1 MLQFNIDLFSQML
14 KVLTILRRHISTVA
28 VAEYIILLSSM
39 LKVEFFLE
47 IVFGLI
53 YPKKGVSGLK
63 QKK

>member
-28 VAEYIILLSSM
+28 VAEYIILLSNM

-53 YPKKGVSGLK
+53 YPKKGVSG
-63 QKK
+63 KKKKK

>member
-47 IVFGLI
+47 IVFGLN

-63 QKK
+63 KKK

>member
-1 MLQFNIDLFSQML
+1 ML
-14 KVLTILRRHISTVA
+14 KVLIILRRHISTVA
-28 VAEYIILLSSM
+28 VAEYIILLSNM

-47 IVFGLI
+47 IVFGLN